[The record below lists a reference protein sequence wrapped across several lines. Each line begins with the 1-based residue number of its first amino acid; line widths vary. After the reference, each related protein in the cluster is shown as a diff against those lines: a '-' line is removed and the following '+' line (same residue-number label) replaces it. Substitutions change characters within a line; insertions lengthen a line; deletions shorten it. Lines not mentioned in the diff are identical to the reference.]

1 MSIEVHHIVDIINIF
16 TNNNFFDSDG
26 IDIFFPLHLQI
37 QIPKIIGVCHQI
49 NSFIFGWQ
57 SVPYKSSW
65 YFAHLKFHYF
75 LEIDVTEIVDDP
87 FYFDVID
94 VYSGGHVEVVH
105 YFVGHEVDVFLWGL
119 EHQFMHNLVGGVGIG
134 VIFIVFAFGVEQGH
148 YLCFCS
154 FVNFLKNAVRGE
166 SVGGVVNSFGLQFVF
181 DVALYVNNG
190 FLQFMQRSQHEHL
203 EFDLVEKLAIS
214 IGILN
219 NAKRLGV
226 VHFVFL
232 DLLDL
237 EFFIFMQN
245 KFFKL
250 RYIVLQNFHVPHS
263 FVEMRGD
270 KFLEVVKVHEIWVD
284 AFQHFL
290 VEV

>member
-1 MSIEVHHIVDIINIF
+1 M
-16 TNNNFFDSDG
+16 
-26 IDIFFPLHLQI
+26 
-37 QIPKIIGVCHQI
+37 
-49 NSFIFGWQ
+49 
-57 SVPYKSSW
+57 
-65 YFAHLKFHYF
+65 
-75 LEIDVTEIVDDP
+75 
-87 FYFDVID
+87 
-94 VYSGGHVEVVH
+94 
-105 YFVGHEVDVFLWGL
+105 
-119 EHQFMHNLVGGVGIG
+119 
-134 VIFIVFAFGVEQGH
+134 
-148 YLCFCS
+148 
-154 FVNFLKNAVRGE
+154 RGE

-214 IGILN
+214 IGVLN

-237 EFFIFMQN
+237 EFLIFMQN

-250 RYIVLQNFHVPHS
+250 RYIVLQNLHVPHS

-270 KFLEVVKVHEIWVD
+270 KFLEVVEVHEIWVD